1 MARPMGMIDGTGI
14 ALEPV
19 DGVEGEGSPFIQKSE
34 TLPLKL
40 QSPPGSAVQRAT
52 GSRFGPP
59 CSPVLGFISPSN
71 SGFTGIGVSG

>member
-1 MARPMGMIDGTGI
+1 MGQGLLWPLMELKG
-14 ALEPV
+14 
-19 DGVEGEGSPFIQKSE
+19 GSPFVQKSE

-40 QSPPGSAVQRAT
+40 QSPPGSAAQRAT

-71 SGFTGIGVSG
+71 SGFTGVRVSGWIVGSA

>member
-1 MARPMGMIDGTGI
+1 MFNGI
-14 ALEPV
+14 GIVLAI
-19 DGVEGEGSPFIQKSE
+19 DGVEGEISVHSEFQKSE

-71 SGFTGIGVSG
+71 SGFTGIRVSG